1 MIHSTT
7 TNNTNWN
14 LLNTNLVDMIHFL
27 TNQILLLID
36 MTQYHTNKII
46 MPHLTKQTSIN
57 LYSMKLSTQLIT
69 RRRRRNIHQNLL
81 PMNTEELTSQEDILP
96 RQKPLMMMGWCEESI
111 AWSCLMDGADSELH
125 CRPCE

>member
-27 TNQILLLID
+27 TNQILQLID
-36 MTQYHTNKII
+36 MTKYHTNKIL

-57 LYSMKLSTQLIT
+57 LYSMKLSTRLIT
-69 RRRRRNIHQNLL
+69 RRRRNIHQNLL

-96 RQKPLMMMGWCEESI
+96 RQKPLMMTGWCEESI
-111 AWSCLMDGADSELH
+111 AWSCLMDG
-125 CRPCE
+125 CR